1 MDETP
6 SPATV
11 AKIEAMNRQ
20 MMEADAAQPED
31 APPTIASLNRDAL
44 PKAIRL
50 MVDYCE
56 NAPWEEVQPEVEAQ
70 FPRFLEAAEIRLADD
85 PEVPEDKREGQ
96 LHLAARSKLAG
107 LVVGVALG
115 VTLIPGAEPT
125 FAALVQA
132 DRLNRMVKVERM
144 KVARKARQKQRK
156 LEEKRKAR
164 KRERRNR
171 RRNR

>member
-1 MDETP
+1 MDEKP

-11 AKIEAMNRQ
+11 AKIEAMHEH
-20 MMEADAAQPED
+20 MMKADADQPED
-31 APPTIASLNRDAL
+31 APPTIAELNRDAL

-56 NAPWEEVQPEVEAQ
+56 NAPWEEVEPEVEGQ
-70 FPRFLEAAEIRLADD
+70 FPRFLESTEIRLADD
-85 PEVPEDKREGQ
+85 PDVDPEDREAQ

-115 VTLIPGAEPT
+115 VTLIPGPEPT
-125 FAALVQA
+125 FAALAQA
-132 DRLNRMVKVERM
+132 DRLNRMVKVERT
-144 KVARKARQKQRK
+144 KAARRRQAKQRK
-156 LEEKRKAR
+156 LAKRKAAR
-164 KRERRNR
+164 KRDRQNR